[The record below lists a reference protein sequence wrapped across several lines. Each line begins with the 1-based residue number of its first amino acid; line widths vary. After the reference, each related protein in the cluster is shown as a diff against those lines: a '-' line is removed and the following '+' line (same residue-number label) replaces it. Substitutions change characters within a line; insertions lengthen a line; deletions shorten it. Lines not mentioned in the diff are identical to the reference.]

1 MIEKQFKSLIEKEG
15 FNELLKEYKRENQR
29 IDHFWRDVL
38 IDNSASNELQI
49 FRKYFEENNDS

>member
-49 FRKYFEENNDS
+49 FRKYFEENIDS